1 MVTRIP
7 KENMFTI
14 TQTTR
19 RVLVADDDPV
29 IRRLVSS
36 VVESLDYVVVTAN
49 DGREAFRIL
58 QHDADFKAA
67 IFDLMMPNLRGLDVI
82 RHMRTEKRLMRIPAM
97 MITSETNGQ
106 IISEILTAGAAV
118 YLPKPFTRAQLEFT
132 LRMLLSRSPQK
143 VAA

>member
-1 MVTRIP
+1 MVTANP
-7 KENMFTI
+7 KENTFTI

-29 IRRLVSS
+29 IRRLVTL
-36 VVESLDYVVVTAN
+36 VVESLGYVVVTAN
-49 DGREAFRIL
+49 DGGEAYRIL
-58 QHDADFKAA
+58 QRDADFKAA

-97 MITSETNGQ
+97 MITSETNTQ

-118 YLPKPFTRAQLEFT
+118 YLPKPFTRA
-132 LRMLLSRSPQK
+132 
-143 VAA
+143 